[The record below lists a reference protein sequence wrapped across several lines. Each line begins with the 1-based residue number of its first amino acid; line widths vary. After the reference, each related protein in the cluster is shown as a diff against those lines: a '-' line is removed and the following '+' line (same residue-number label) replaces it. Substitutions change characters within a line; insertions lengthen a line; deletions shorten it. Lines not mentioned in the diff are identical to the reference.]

1 MTINS
6 NITISII
13 AKNKRNRGINANRTF
28 VITYDVTLTFLATI
42 SPHLTH
48 DLTTININLNTNIT
62 IKHTLTITTTTSR
75 TRTTNITFYHA

>member
-28 VITYDVTLTFLATI
+28 VITYGCEQNFEESDIVFSQRMAYIAVWTV
-42 SPHLTH
+42 
-48 DLTTININLNTNIT
+48 
-62 IKHTLTITTTTSR
+62 
-75 TRTTNITFYHA
+75 